1 SRATVYSVG
10 ETRTAASHGQ
20 SWTRFFPPSPPPRR
34 CYPRKSDPSARR
46 LVTGLLESVTHIV
59 SENNSGDEVL
69 AFVEKQS
76 TVSGERLSAA
86 ALVDITWF
94 TDSMGAGRLLEIETR
109 HRLQVLGHLLPPSAL
124 SNTATGK
131 TPDALKILAENAEYY
146 ESVGRYLAF
155 TRVSSILKSLPYAV
169 TSVDSLRGF
178 PGLGEHCR
186 KVIEEILED
195 GVCQEVESV
204 TQSQRYQTLT
214 LFTSIF
220 GVGVKTA
227 EKWYKEQHQ
236 TLADL
241 RASQIRFTK
250 EQQVGLQYYEDL
262 TTPVTRAEADMIR
275 KTVEEAVYRYLP
287 GAVITLAG
295 GFRRGKETGHD
306 VDFLITH
313 PEEGKEKGLV
323 TKVIHFTFCFSQGLM
338 LYSDEIGNSY
348 QKCRKQET
356 SKFDHFER
364 CFTIVKLNQELVNA
378 AVSGNDSREG
388 GQGAGGQGAGGQGAG
403 HRPEDKHWKAV
414 RVDLV
419 IVPISQFA
427 YALLGWTGSQLFERE
442 LRRYA
447 KNCKHMILTSHAL
460 YHPQQNEYFSAA
472 AEEEIFA
479 HLELD
484 YIAPWERNA

>member
-1 SRATVYSVG
+1 MWAKRAQQRPTDSRGLASFPLPPPRDDVYL
-10 ETRTAASHGQ
+10 
-20 SWTRFFPPSPPPRR
+20 FFPPLRPSLPPP
-34 CYPRKSDPSARR
+34 PHS
-46 LVTGLLESVTHIV
+46 ESVTHIV

-109 HRLQVLGHLLPPSAL
+109 HRLQ
-124 SNTATGK
+124 
-131 TPDALKILAENAEYY
+131 
-146 ESVGRYLAF
+146 
-155 TRVSSILKSLPYAV
+155 
-169 TSVDSLRGF
+169 
-178 PGLGEHCR
+178 
-186 KVIEEILED
+186 EILED

-295 GFRRGKETGHD
+295 GFRR
-306 VDFLITH
+306 
-313 PEEGKEKGLV
+313 
-323 TKVIHFTFCFSQGLM
+323 
-338 LYSDEIGNSY
+338 
-348 QKCRKQET
+348 
-356 SKFDHFER
+356 
-364 CFTIVKLNQELVNA
+364 
-378 AVSGNDSREG
+378 
-388 GQGAGGQGAGGQGAG
+388 
-403 HRPEDKHWKAV
+403 
-414 RVDLV
+414 
-419 IVPISQFA
+419 
-427 YALLGWTGSQLFERE
+427 
-442 LRRYA
+442 
-447 KNCKHMILTSHAL
+447 
-460 YHPQQNEYFSAA
+460 
-472 AEEEIFA
+472 
-479 HLELD
+479 
-484 YIAPWERNA
+484 

>member
-1 SRATVYSVG
+1 MWAKRAQQRPTDSRGLASFPLPPPRDDVYL
-10 ETRTAASHGQ
+10 
-20 SWTRFFPPSPPPRR
+20 FFPPLRPSLPPP
-34 CYPRKSDPSARR
+34 PHS
-46 LVTGLLESVTHIV
+46 ESVTHIV

-109 HRLQVLGHLLPPSAL
+109 HRLQSVFSAGASSAAIPTYACQRRTTLNNHNKVL
-124 SNTATGK
+124 T
-131 TPDALKILAENAEYY
+131 DALKILAENAEYY

-323 TKVIHFTFCFSQGLM
+323 TKVIQHMASQVGLRH
-338 LYSDEIGNSY
+338 SDTTHHQAIMSCSSVVRALAS

-364 CFTIVKLNQELVNA
+364 CFTIVKLNQEL
-378 AVSGNDSREG
+378 
-388 GQGAGGQGAGGQGAG
+388 GAGGQGAG

-427 YALLGWTGSQLFERE
+427 YALLGWTGSQVSKMLCNFPH
-442 LRRYA
+442 L
-447 KNCKHMILTSHAL
+447 HS
-460 YHPQQNEYFSAA
+460 QNEYFSAA

>member
-1 SRATVYSVG
+1 MGKSRRALLT
-10 ETRTAASHGQ
+10 Q
-20 SWTRFFPPSPPPRR
+20 L
-34 CYPRKSDPSARR
+34 ARNKGFR
-46 LVTGLLESVTHIV
+46 VDTELSESVTHIV

-109 HRLQVLGHLLPPSAL
+109 HRLQVKSVFSAGASSAAIPTYACQRRTTL
-124 SNTATGK
+124 NNHNKVLT
-131 TPDALKILAENAEYY
+131 DALKILAENAEYY

-323 TKVIHFTFCFSQGLM
+323 TKVIQHMASQGLM